1 MIAVEFVNTEVVLK
15 ESDWVYRGPLID
27 EDHVLAVSMCL
38 SPGETKDACVRIS

>member
-1 MIAVEFVNTEVVLK
+1 MIAVEFVNTEMVLK
-15 ESDWVYRGPLID
+15 KGDWIYRSPLID